1 HALEAGDWKVI
12 RGAHLDQKFA
22 GIDLHRIVGMREPVD
37 EALPNGSGEPG
48 FVGAL
53 GHRLLDA
60 IRGGTGGKVWGDYLD
75 DSSLGDGVSRAQ
87 HHLSGSRRITHEGRV
102 RFEPVLAS
110 VLRCHPENCKLCPW
124 AGWASS
130 A

>member
-1 HALEAGDWKVI
+1 MRVRSQDLWEFSGILDWM
-12 RGAHLDQKFA
+12 L
-22 GIDLHRIVGMREPVD
+22 
-37 EALPNGSGEPG
+37 SGEG
-48 FVGAL
+48 L
-53 GHRLLDA
+53 
-60 IRGGTGGKVWGDYLD
+60 GGKVWGDYLD
-75 DSSLGDGVSRAQ
+75 DSSSPAVLKMCRHRVEIATLHGVPFGFAQ
-87 HHLSGSRRITHEGRV
+87 GRLSTSIGWRLTSLSRV